1 MQGVSE
7 FRHQPGMRR
16 LPRPG
21 AAGSSLGLLRMPGL
35 RARRSR
41 RGQGPGERSA
51 RMRSGWGVTFVPFFT
66 AARTLLGRLM
76 PVRERIALRPAARSF
91 LAPPKGVTRCGVQP
105 HGSAGAQERPCL
117 RPAGNRPYAPSRG
130 AGKAAASSRC
140 ALPSRRASVV
150 STVSA
155 SERVETTLGK
165 DRRPIRKPLN
175 KGGLR
180 VYVLHEMPF
189 WAKNAR
195 KRALQNG

>member
-7 FRHQPGMRR
+7 FRHQPGVRR
-16 LPRPG
+16 MPRPG
-21 AAGSSLGLLRMPGL
+21 AASGSPGLLCLPGL
-35 RARRSR
+35 RARRCR
-41 RGQGPGERSA
+41 RGRGPGRA
-51 RMRSGWGVTFVPFFT
+51 FVRMRPGWGVTFVSLFA
-66 AARTLLGRLM
+66 AARALPGRFM
-76 PVRERIALRPAARSF
+76 PARDQIALRPAARSF
-91 LAPPKGVTRCGVQP
+91 LAPSKGATRCGVQP
-105 HGSAGAQERPCL
+105 HGSAGAPWRPCL
-117 RPAGNRPYAPSRG
+117 RPAGKRPYAPSRG
-130 AGKAAASSRC
+130 AGKAAASSRL

-195 KRALQNG
+195 KRALRNG